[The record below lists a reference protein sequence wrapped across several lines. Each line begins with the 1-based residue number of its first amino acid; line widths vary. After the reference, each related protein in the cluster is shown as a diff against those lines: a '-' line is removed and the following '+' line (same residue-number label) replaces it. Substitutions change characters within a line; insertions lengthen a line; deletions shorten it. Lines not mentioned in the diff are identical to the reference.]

1 MFAPK
6 SVALIGATESLGSVG
21 RALMENLRAF
31 SGAVYPVNAKR
42 STILG
47 QKAFSKIGDVPG
59 DVDLAVIATPAKSVP
74 QIVAECAAANV
85 KGAVIISAGFKE
97 CGPEGTDLERQ
108 ILAQRGR
115 MRIIG
120 PNCVGVMLPHIG
132 LNATFAKPLALA
144 GNIGFISQSGALC
157 TAILDWSLSNQLGFS
172 AFISIGSMLDVD
184 WGDLIYHLGDD
195 PHTRSILLYM
205 ESVGDA
211 RSFLSAAREVALA
224 KPIIVIKVGRTE
236 AAAKAAASHTGALT
250 GSDDVLDAAFRRVGV
265 LRVDTIAELF
275 DIAELLGKQP
285 RPAGPRLAIVTNGGG
300 PGVLATDALIECGGK
315 LAEFS
320 PQSFA
325 ALNKLLPPH
334 WSRGN
339 PVDILGDAG
348 ADRFE
353 KAVEIVARD
362 QNNDGVLAILAPQAM
377 TDASATADRLRSFGK
392 LKTKPFL
399 ASWIG
404 GTGVAPGAAILDSA
418 NIPTFEY
425 PDAAARAFCA
435 MWRYSRNLDALYET
449 PTLSQ
454 GVGIKRAN
462 AEKILRNAR
471 SAGRTLLTEFES
483 KQFLAAY
490 GIPVVETKIATSAKE
505 AVDLA
510 QKIGGAVVLKVHSE
524 TITHKSD
531 VEGVKLNLQ
540 GANAVRSAYR
550 EIEKSVCKHGGA
562 GAFLG
567 VTVQS
572 MIAMDGYELILGS
585 SIDSQFGPV
594 LLFGTGGY
602 FVEVFKDRALGL
614 PPLNRTLAR
623 RLMERTQIYTA
634 LKGFRGRHAIDLT
647 ALEELLVRFSQL
659 VIEQPWIKEIDIN
672 PLLVSAD
679 RAIALDARI
688 LLHDPRIAEKDL
700 PRSVIR
706 PYPAEHIHKWKIDN
720 RPVTI
725 RPIRPE
731 DEPLMIEFHKTLSER
746 SVQLRY
752 FGALSLEQRT
762 MHARLRRVCFV
773 DYDREI
779 ALVAEQKDRKGHAR
793 LLGVGPFD
801 QGTRDRRG
809 GIRSFGRR
817 SLAGK
822 RSWDRAS
829 EIACPNRTQGAPA
842 TNCWTHCL
850 GKHAHETS
858 ERRSWLRSSI
868 RRCRRRLESGA
879 RPMSRPASIPCR
891 RSAPTSI
898 RSIISPVADLAG
910 KGVSGHGLFCRAS
923 SESATL
929 ERRRPI
935 RSRAYIASGS
945 VSPRPPHIMT
955 MAMRDRASKFIR
967 GKALC

>member
-1 MFAPK
+1 MSKRPKVREESRTIVAQRRPALEAMFAPK

-132 LNATFAKPLALA
+132 LNATFAKPLALP

-157 TAILDWSLSNQLGFS
+157 TAILDWSLSNQVGFS
-172 AFISIGSMLDVD
+172 AFISIGSMLDVN

-211 RSFLSAAREVALA
+211 RSFLSAAREVALT

-236 AAAKAAASHTGALT
+236 AAARAAASHTGALT
-250 GSDDVLDAAFRRVGV
+250 GSDEVLDAAFRRVGV

-285 RPAGPRLAIVTNGGG
+285 RPAGPRLVIVTNGGG

-315 LAEFS
+315 LAELS
-320 PQSFA
+320 PQSFD

-339 PVDILGDAG
+339 PVDILGDAD
-348 ADRFE
+348 AERYE
-353 KAVEIVARD
+353 KAVDIIARD
-362 QNNDGVLAILAPQAM
+362 QNNDGLLAILAPQAM
-377 TDASATADRLRSFGK
+377 TDASATAERLRSFGK

-404 GTGVAPGAAILDSA
+404 GTGVAPGAAILNAA

-449 PTLSQ
+449 PALSE
-454 GVGIKRAN
+454 GIGIKRAS
-462 AEKILRNAR
+462 AEKIIHHARN
-471 SAGRTLLTEFES
+471 AGRTLLTEVES
-483 KQFLAAY
+483 KEILAAY
-490 GIPVVETKIATSAKE
+490 GIPVLKTRVAKSEKE
-505 AVDLA
+505 AVDRA
-510 QKIGGAVVLKVHSE
+510 KEIGGAVVLKVHSE

-531 VEGVKLNLQ
+531 VDGVKLNLR
-540 GANAVRSAYR
+540 GASAVRRAYR
-550 EIEKSVCKHGGA
+550 EIENSLREHGNST
-562 GAFLG
+562 AFLG
-567 VTVQS
+567 VTVQP
-572 MIAMDGYELILGS
+572 MIEGKGYELILGS
-585 SIDSQFGPV
+585 SIDPQFGPIM
-594 LLFGTGGY
+594 LFGAGGY
-602 FVEVFKDRALGL
+602 LVEIIKDRALGL

-623 RLMERTQIYTA
+623 RFMEQTRIFAA
-634 LKGFRGRHAIDLT
+634 LKGFRGQAAIDLA
-647 ALEELLVRFSQL
+647 ALEDLLVRFSQL
-659 VIEQPWIKEIDIN
+659 VIEQRRIKEIDVN
-672 PLLVSAD
+672 PLIASSKEI
-679 RAIALDARI
+679 IALDARI
-688 LLHDPRIAEKDL
+688 LLHGSEVDERDL
-700 PRSVIR
+700 PRSTIR
-706 PYPAEHIHKWKIDN
+706 PYPAEYITTRRIGGMT
-720 RPVTI
+720 VTI

-731 DEPLMIEFHKTLSER
+731 DEPLMVEFHKTLSDR
-746 SVQLRY
+746 SVQFRY
-752 FGALSLEQRT
+752 FGALSLKQRT
-762 MHARLRRVCFV
+762 IHQRLRRVCFV

-779 ALVAEQKDRKGHAR
+779 ALVIERKSRGGQQQ
-793 LLGVGPFD
+793 LLGVGRLIKEHGLDEAEFAILIGDPW
-801 QGTRDRRG
+801 QGTGLGTELLKLLVDLGRKEHLRRIVG
-809 GIRSFGRR
+809 HI
-817 SLAGK
+817 AGK
-822 RSWDRAS
+822 
-829 EIACPNRTQGAPA
+829 N
-842 TNCWTHCL
+842 
-850 GKHAHETS
+850 
-858 ERRSWLRSSI
+858 
-868 RRCRRRLESGA
+868 
-879 RPMSRPASIPCR
+879 
-891 RSAPTSI
+891 
-898 RSIISPVADLAG
+898 
-910 KGVSGHGLFCRAS
+910 
-923 SESATL
+923 
-929 ERRRPI
+929 
-935 RSRAYIASGS
+935 
-945 VSPRPPHIMT
+945 MT
-955 MAMRDRASKFIR
+955 MKRVSEQVGFKVRFDGSNSEWRAEIQ
-967 GKALC
+967 L